1 MKPSFTPT
9 VKKVLAGVAA
19 VGALASVVAGRE
31 QPSFAP
37 APEPKVETR
46 LQASEEIDL
55 AKLQARVDEGAKLD
69 AFAPKNFSPVEQP
82 QATAAAAPK
91 REAPALPFKYIGKV
105 VDGDKLAVFLQNGNE
120 SYSVTE
126 GERVG
131 DYRVDKIS
139 DAEIRFTYLPMK
151 TKQTLPL

>member
-1 MKPSFTPT
+1 MKPM
-9 VKKVLAGVAA
+9 VKKILAGITV

-37 APEPKVETR
+37 AREPKVDTR
-46 LQASEEIDL
+46 LQSREDIDL
-55 AKLQARVDEGAKLD
+55 AKLEARAHGTNAEGAWID
-69 AFAPKNFSPVEQP
+69 AFAPKNFSPVVPP
-82 QATAAAAPK
+82 QAGPTGK
-91 REAPALPFKYIGKV
+91 REAPTLPFRYIGKM
-105 VDGDKLAVFLQNGNE
+105 VDNGRLAVFLQNGAD
-120 SYSVTE
+120 SYTVTE

-139 DAEIRFTYLPMK
+139 EAEIRFTYLPMK